1 MFCLRDRSLDVLPG
15 FGDMSCYSSFEER
28 SYEFDDDCETSS
40 DSGFEKSYESMQ
52 LYTPTKSCDE
62 ERKRKIFETEIS
74 EHAFSQMSNA
84 VTSTPTK
91 SGADGEK
98 KKRKYPTG
106 RTRTPRARSP
116 SHILRL
122 KRNRR
127 MKANDRERNR
137 MHTLNEALE
146 KLRLALPTFPEDTKL
161 TKIETLRFAHNYIFA
176 LSQSLECEG
185 VIVDMEKLQN
195 FSLSGEKITKELFHL
210 FLRHE
215 PDSYGRYNHQPMYPN
230 QHMPV
235 MSNYED
241 PRYSWNM
248 IGNTDK
254 TSSCAYNQGV
264 SHIPQE
270 QSLNYRNPEFQQNYN
285 LFRNAFETARNSG
298 QTTQSVV
305 PYQPQQNISFDESSL
320 HQDSSFYQNSPPVIN
335 HHSSEAYG
343 LHTGLF

>member
-1 MFCLRDRSLDVLPG
+1 
-15 FGDMSCYSSFEER
+15 MSCYSSFEER
-28 SYEFDDDCETSS
+28 SFEFDDECDTSS
-40 DSGFEKSYESMQ
+40 DSGFEKSYETLQ

-62 ERKRKIFETEIS
+62 ERKRKIFETEIT
-74 EHAFSQMSNA
+74 EHGFAQMTNV

-91 SGADGEK
+91 SRPDGEK

-176 LSQSLECEG
+176 LSQTLECDG
-185 VIVDMEKLQN
+185 VIIDMEKLQN

-215 PDSYGRYNHQPMYPN
+215 PDSYGRYNHQHIYPN
-230 QHMPV
+230 QHLPIMN
-235 MSNYED
+235 NYED
-241 PRYSWNM
+241 PRYSWNIM
-248 IGNTDK
+248 GNVDK
-254 TSSCAYNQGV
+254 TSSCTFNQNINQI
-264 SHIPQE
+264 HQE
-270 QSLNYRNPEFQQNYN
+270 QPCRNPDFQQNYN
-285 LFRNAFETARNSG
+285 IFRNAFETARNSG

-305 PYQPQQNISFDESSL
+305 PYQPQHNPTTFDEYSL
-320 HQDSSFYQNSPPVIN
+320 HQDSSFYQNSPPITN
-335 HHSSEAYG
+335 SNADSYG
-343 LHTGLF
+343 LNIGLF